1 MNLLAGTNSDVGWEL
16 PECLDATAPGPP
28 ISFRWWHIRL
38 CGRTNRCTIESRGIA
53 TATCGFTPRVGAL
66 LHSETTDSSRIGV
79 RRAEGLHM
87 RSKFKRILAVIGL
100 TGLLAA
106 PAGAAWAE
114 DPVTIPSGTNIVDNA
129 SVLGGRKAEVQ
140 EAITKLLEDHKYN
153 LYVVTV
159 DSFTNPTDPAA
170 WAQEVATNKG
180 MGRADAILAI
190 AEEGKFYFALNST
203 SSIKSKQSAISQNA
217 VTANLA
223 GGKKDYAQAAID
235 TAAAIGDAA
244 GGGSGNVPSENG
256 AGTAILVGTG
266 VLAAGGAGAY
276 LYLRNKRKKAG
287 QASSAS
293 YGPQGAELDPLAS
306 LSVEEL
312 RRKSGSLLIE
322 ADDAIKSSE
331 QELMFAQAQ
340 YGDSAVGNF
349 TKALEEAKGHMSESF
364 KLQQQLDDHIP
375 DTEEQQR
382 SWLGEIIRR
391 SEAALASLQEQKADF
406 DSLRELE
413 KNAPQALATVKAG
426 AREAD
431 AKIANAEQSLTTLR
445 SKYADSALVQVADN
459 ITQAKERLAFVQ
471 NATATAEQKLAEG
484 EASLAAVAVR
494 ASEESLHQTNVLLDA
509 ISKVSTSLDE
519 ARNGLEAAVVD
530 TSQDLAQAR
539 AMIQSGAHPEL
550 AGPVAGVESA
560 LGQVKAE
567 IQGGKIDPI
576 ATLQRVE
583 TAHQALDQALTGIR
597 DQQEQARRAQASLQQ
612 TIMSAQAQISATSDY
627 ITARRG
633 GVGTEART
641 RLAESQRNLDYAL
654 SISRNDPVTALTYA
668 QQAHALAAQAAHLAQ
683 ADVDNFGGYAN
694 QGYGG
699 GGMFGGGGGGGLGGA
714 ILGGILINSILNGG
728 SGGGWGGGHSDG
740 GGWGGDGGGGG
751 DFGGGDFGG
760 GDSGSF

>member
-1 MNLLAGTNSDVGWEL
+1 
-16 PECLDATAPGPP
+16 
-28 ISFRWWHIRL
+28 
-38 CGRTNRCTIESRGIA
+38 
-53 TATCGFTPRVGAL
+53 
-66 LHSETTDSSRIGV
+66 
-79 RRAEGLHM
+79 M

-100 TGLLAA
+100 TGLLAV

-114 DPVTIPSGTNIVDNA
+114 PPVTIPSGTNIVDNA
-129 SVLGGRKAEVQ
+129 NVLGSRKGEVQ
-140 EAITKLLEDHKYN
+140 NAIQTLLKDHKYN

-159 DSFTNPTDPAA
+159 NSFDNPSKPEDWGKA
-170 WAQEVATNKG
+170 VATQKS
-180 MGRADAILAI
+180 MGKADVLLAI
-190 AEEGKFYFALNST
+190 STAGQFYFATDT
-203 SSIKSKQSAISQNA
+203 SSAIRSKQSNISQNA

-244 GGGSGNVPSENG
+244 GGGSGNVPSG
-256 AGTAILVGTG
+256 AGAGVLVGTG
-266 VLAAGGAGAY
+266 VVVAGGAGAY
-276 LYLRNKRKKAG
+276 LYFRNKRKKAA

-306 LSVEEL
+306 LSVDEL
-312 RRKSGSLLIE
+312 RRKSGSLIIE

-331 QELMFAQAQ
+331 QELGFAQAQ
-340 YGDSAVGNF
+340 YGDAAVGNF
-349 TKALEEAKGHMSESF
+349 TKALAEAKAHMTESF

-382 SWLGEIIRR
+382 SWYGEIIRR

-413 KNAPQALATVKAG
+413 KNAPQALAAVSAG
-426 AREAD
+426 AQEAD
-431 AKIANAEQSLTTLR
+431 AKIASAEQSLTALR
-445 SKYADSALVQVADN
+445 AKYADSALVQVTDN

-471 NATATAEQKLAEG
+471 NATATAEEKLTAGEG
-484 EASLAAVAVR
+484 SLAAVAVR

-509 ISKVSTSLDE
+509 IAKVSASLDA
-519 ARNGLEAAVVD
+519 ARNGLEAAVVE
-530 TSQDLAQAR
+530 TSQDLAQAK
-539 AMIQSGAHPEL
+539 AMIQSGEHPEL
-550 AGPVAGVESA
+550 AGPVAGVEAA
-560 LGQVKAE
+560 LGQVKTE

-583 TAHQALDQALTGIR
+583 TAHQALDQSLTGIR
-597 DQQEQARRAQASLQQ
+597 NQQDQARRAQASLQQ

-668 QQAHALAAQAAHLAQ
+668 QQAHALAAQAAQLAQ

-694 QGYGG
+694 QGFG
-699 GGMFGGGGGGGLGGA
+699 GGMFGGRGGGGGGLGGLGGA

-728 SGGGWGGGHSDG
+728 GGGWGGGHSDG
-740 GGWGGDGGGGG
+740 GGWGDGGGFGGGDMGGWGGDSGGGG
-751 DFGGGDFGG
+751 DF
-760 GDSGSF
+760 

>member
-1 MNLLAGTNSDVGWEL
+1 
-16 PECLDATAPGPP
+16 
-28 ISFRWWHIRL
+28 
-38 CGRTNRCTIESRGIA
+38 
-53 TATCGFTPRVGAL
+53 
-66 LHSETTDSSRIGV
+66 
-79 RRAEGLHM
+79 M

-114 DPVTIPSGTNIVDNA
+114 DPVTIPSGTNIVDDAN
-129 SVLGGRKAEVQ
+129 VLGSRKGEVQ
-140 EAITKLLEDHKYN
+140 DAIQKLLKDDKYN

-159 DSFTNPTDPAA
+159 DSFTNPSDPSA
-170 WAQEVATNKG
+170 WAQAVATSKS
-180 MGRADAILAI
+180 MGRSDAILAI
-190 AEEGKFYFALNST
+190 AEEGKFSFILNSA
-203 SSIKSKQSAISQNA
+203 SPIKSKQSNISQNA

-244 GGGSGNVPSENG
+244 GGGSGNVPSGDG
-256 AGTAILVGTG
+256 AGAAVLVGTG
-266 VLAAGGAGAY
+266 VVAAGGAGAY
-276 LYLRNKRKKAG
+276 LYFRNRRKKAAG
-287 QASSAS
+287 QAGNTS
-293 YGPQGAELDPLAS
+293 YGPQGEQLDPLAS

-340 YGDSAVGNF
+340 YGDSAIGNF
-349 TKALEEAKGHMSESF
+349 TKALDEAKGHMTESF

-382 SWLGEIIRR
+382 TWLGEIIRR

-413 KNAPQALATVKAG
+413 KNAPRALAAVNAG

-431 AKIANAEQSLTTLR
+431 AKIASAEQSLTALR
-445 SKYADSALVQVADN
+445 AKYADSALAQVSDN
-459 ITQAKERLAFVQ
+459 ILQAKERLAFVQ
-471 NATATAEQKLAEG
+471 NASVTAEQKLGEG
-484 EASLAAVAVR
+484 EGSLAAVAVR
-494 ASEESLHQTNVLLDA
+494 AAEESLHQTNVLLDA
-509 ISKVSTSLDE
+509 IAKVSSNLDE

-530 TSQDLAQAR
+530 TSQDLAQAK
-539 AMIQSGAHPEL
+539 AMIQSGAHREL
-550 AGPVAGVESA
+550 AGPVAAVEAA
-560 LGQVKAE
+560 LAQVKTE

-583 TAHQALDQALTGIR
+583 TAHQSLDQALSGVR

-612 TIMSAQAQISATSDY
+612 TIMAAQAQISATSDY

-654 SISRNDPVTALTYA
+654 SIARTDPVTALTYA
-668 QQAHALAAQAAHLAQ
+668 QQAHALAAQAAQLAQ
-683 ADVDNFGGYAN
+683 ADVDHFDGYAN
-694 QGYGG
+694 QGYGR

-728 SGGGWGGGHSDG
+728 GGGGWGGGGWGGGNDG
-740 GGWGGDGGGGG
+740 GGDFGGG

>member
-1 MNLLAGTNSDVGWEL
+1 ML
-16 PECLDATAPGPP
+16 
-28 ISFRWWHIRL
+28 
-38 CGRTNRCTIESRGIA
+38 
-53 TATCGFTPRVGAL
+53 
-66 LHSETTDSSRIGV
+66 
-79 RRAEGLHM
+79 
-87 RSKFKRILAVIGL
+87 SKFKRTLAVIGL

-106 PAGAAWAE
+106 PAAAAWAE
-114 DPVTIPSGTNIVDNA
+114 PPVTIPSGTNVVDNA
-129 SVLGGRKAEVQ
+129 NVLGSRKGEVQ
-140 EAITKLLEDHKYN
+140 EAVQKLLKDHKYN

-159 DSFTNPTDPAA
+159 DSFTDPADPKE
-170 WAQEVATNKG
+170 WSQTVATTKG
-180 MGRADAILAI
+180 MGRADVILAMSDD
-190 AEEGKFYFALNST
+190 GKYYFSPNSASPI
-203 SSIKSKQSAISQNA
+203 SSKTAAISQNA
-217 VTANLA
+217 VVANLG
-223 GGKKDYAQAAID
+223 GGKRDFAQAAID
-235 TAAAIGDAA
+235 TALAVGDAA
-244 GGGSGNVPSENG
+244 SGGSGNVSSGDG
-256 AGTAILVGTG
+256 AGTAVLVGAG
-266 VLAAGGAGAY
+266 VVAAGGAGAY
-276 LYLRNKRKKAG
+276 LYFRNKRKKAG

-349 TKALEEAKGHMSESF
+349 TKALAEAKGHMSESF

-413 KNAPQALATVKAG
+413 KNAPQALAAVNGG

-431 AKIANAEQSLTTLR
+431 AKIASAEQSLTMLR
-445 SKYADSALVQVADN
+445 SKYADSALAQVSDN

-471 NATATAEQKLAEG
+471 NATAAAQEKLAEG

-509 ISKVSTSLDE
+509 IAKVSASLDE
-519 ARNGLEAAVVD
+519 ARSGLEAAVVE
-530 TSQDLAQAR
+530 TSQDLAQAK

-550 AGPVAGVESA
+550 AGPVARVETA
-560 LGQVKAE
+560 LSQVKAE
-567 IQGGKIDPI
+567 IQGGKIDPL
-576 ATLQRVE
+576 ATLDRVE

-597 DQQEQARRAQASLQQ
+597 DQQEQARRAQAALQQ
-612 TIMSAQAQISATSDY
+612 TIMAAQAQISATSDY

-668 QQAHALAAQAAHLAQ
+668 QQAHALAAQAAQLAQ

-728 SGGGWGGGHSDG
+728 GGGGWGGGHSDG
-740 GGWGGDGGGGG
+740 GGWGGDSGGGFGGG

>member
-1 MNLLAGTNSDVGWEL
+1 
-16 PECLDATAPGPP
+16 
-28 ISFRWWHIRL
+28 
-38 CGRTNRCTIESRGIA
+38 
-53 TATCGFTPRVGAL
+53 
-66 LHSETTDSSRIGV
+66 
-79 RRAEGLHM
+79 M

-100 TGLLAA
+100 TGLLAV
-106 PAGAAWAE
+106 PAAAAWAE

-129 SVLGGRKAEVQ
+129 NVLGGRKAEVQ
-140 EAITKLLEDHKYN
+140 EAISKLLKDHKYN

-159 DSFTNPTDPAA
+159 NSFENPAKPEDWGKA
-170 WAQEVATNKG
+170 VATKKS
-180 MGRADAILAI
+180 MGKADVLLAI
-190 AEEGKFYFALNST
+190 STAGQFYFAT
-203 SSIKSKQSAISQNA
+203 DASSAIRSKQSNISQNA

-244 GGGSGNVPSENG
+244 GGGSGSVPSDSG
-256 AGTAILVGTG
+256 AGTAVLVGTG
-266 VLAAGGAGAY
+266 VVAAGGAGAY
-276 LYLRNKRKKAG
+276 LYFRNRRKKAG

-306 LSVEEL
+306 LSVEDL

-349 TKALEEAKGHMSESF
+349 TKALQEAKGHMSESF

-391 SEAALASLQEQKADF
+391 SEAALGSLQEQKADF

-426 AREAD
+426 AQEAD
-431 AKIANAEQSLTTLR
+431 AKIASAEQSLTSLR
-445 SKYADSALVQVADN
+445 SKYADSALAQVSDN

-560 LGQVKAE
+560 LAQVKAE

-583 TAHQALDQALTGIR
+583 TAHQSLDQALTGIR

-654 SISRNDPVTALTYA
+654 SISRSDPVTALTYA
-668 QQAHALAAQAAHLAQ
+668 QQAHALAAQAAQLAQ
-683 ADVDNFGGYAN
+683 ADVDHFGGYAN

-714 ILGGILINSILNGG
+714 ILGGILINSILHGG

-740 GGWGGDGGGGG
+740 GGWGGDGGGFGGG

>member
-1 MNLLAGTNSDVGWEL
+1 
-16 PECLDATAPGPP
+16 
-28 ISFRWWHIRL
+28 
-38 CGRTNRCTIESRGIA
+38 
-53 TATCGFTPRVGAL
+53 
-66 LHSETTDSSRIGV
+66 
-79 RRAEGLHM
+79 M

-100 TGLLAA
+100 AGLLAV

-114 DPVTIPSGTNIVDNA
+114 DPVTIPTGTNIVDNA
-129 SVLGGRKAEVQ
+129 NVLGSRKGEVQ
-140 EAITKLLEDHKYN
+140 DAIQKLLKDHKYN

-159 DSFTNPTDPAA
+159 KSFENPSDPTA
-170 WAQEVATNKG
+170 WSQAVATSKG
-180 MGRADAILAI
+180 MGKADVILAI
-190 AEEGKFYFALNST
+190 ATDQGKYYFSPNSA
-203 SSIKSKQSAISQNA
+203 SAIYSKRSNITQNA
-217 VTANLA
+217 VVANLA

-235 TAAAIGDAA
+235 TAAAVGDAA
-244 GGGSGNVPSENG
+244 GGGSGSVSSG
-256 AGTAILVGTG
+256 
-266 VLAAGGAGAY
+266 GGAGAGILVGAGVVVAGGGAY
-276 LYLRNKRKKAG
+276 LFYRNRRKKAAG
-287 QASSAS
+287 QAASSGS

-331 QELMFAQAQ
+331 QELGFAQAQ

-349 TKALEEAKGHMSESF
+349 TKALDEAKAHMTESF

-382 SWLGEIIRR
+382 TWLGEIIRR
-391 SEAALASLQEQKADF
+391 SEAALESLQEQKADF

-413 KNAPQALATVKAG
+413 KNAPQALAAVNAG

-431 AKIANAEQSLTTLR
+431 GRISSAENSLQEMR
-445 SKYADSALVQVADN
+445 AKYADSALAQVSDN
-459 ITQAKERLAFVQ
+459 IVQAKERLAFVQ
-471 NATATAEQKLAEG
+471 NASETAQQKLSEG
-484 EASLAAVAVR
+484 EGSLAAVAVR
-494 ASEESLHQTNVLLDA
+494 AAEESLHQTNVLLEA
-509 ISKVSTSLDE
+509 IAKVAANLDK
-519 ARNGLEAAVVD
+519 ARNGIEAAVVD
-530 TSQDLAQAR
+530 TSQDLAQAK
-539 AMIQSGAHPEL
+539 AIIQSGAHPEL
-550 AGPVAGVESA
+550 AGPVAAVEAA
-560 LGQVKAE
+560 LAQVKSE
-567 IQGGKIDPI
+567 IQGGRIDPI

-583 TAHQALDQALTGIR
+583 TAHQSLDQALTGIR

-654 SISRNDPVTALTYA
+654 SISRTDPVTALTYA
-668 QQAHALAAQAAHLAQ
+668 QQAHALAAQAAQLAQ
-683 ADVDNFGGYAN
+683 ADVDHFDGYAN
-694 QGYGG
+694 QGFGR

-728 SGGGWGGGHSDG
+728 HGGWGGGGGWGDGGGG
-740 GGWGGDGGGGG
+740 GGWGGDSGG
-751 DFGGGDFGG
+751 FGGGDFGG

>member
-1 MNLLAGTNSDVGWEL
+1 
-16 PECLDATAPGPP
+16 
-28 ISFRWWHIRL
+28 
-38 CGRTNRCTIESRGIA
+38 
-53 TATCGFTPRVGAL
+53 
-66 LHSETTDSSRIGV
+66 
-79 RRAEGLHM
+79 M

-100 TGLLAA
+100 AGLLAV

-114 DPVTIPSGTNIVDNA
+114 DPVAIPSGTNIVDDAN
-129 SVLGGRKAEVQ
+129 VLGSRKGEVQ
-140 EAITKLLEDHKYN
+140 DAIQKLLKDHKYN

-159 DSFTNPTDPAA
+159 KNFENPADPAA
-170 WAQEVATNKG
+170 WSNAVAQAKG
-180 MGRADAILAI
+180 MGKADVILAV
-190 AEEGKFYFALNST
+190 ATDQGKYYFSPNSA
-203 SSIKSKQSAISQNA
+203 SSIYSKRTNITQNA
-217 VTANLA
+217 VAANLGA
-223 GGKKDYAQAAID
+223 GKRDFAQAAID
-235 TAAAIGDAA
+235 TASAVGDAA
-244 GGGSGNVPSENG
+244 GGGSGNVSSGDG
-256 AGTAILVGTG
+256 AGAGVLVGAG
-266 VLAAGGAGAY
+266 VVVAGGGAY
-276 LYLRNKRKKAG
+276 LYYRNRRKKAAG
-287 QASSAS
+287 QAASSGS

-331 QELMFAQAQ
+331 QELGFAQAQ

-349 TKALEEAKGHMSESF
+349 TKALAEAKGHMTESF

-382 SWLGEIIRR
+382 TWLGEIIRR

-413 KNAPQALATVKAG
+413 KNAPQALAAVNAG

-431 AKIANAEQSLTTLR
+431 AKIASAEQSLATMR
-445 SKYADSALVQVADN
+445 SKYADSALAQVSDN
-459 ITQAKERLAFVQ
+459 IVQAKERLAFVQ
-471 NATATAEQKLAEG
+471 NASGTAQQKLGEG
-484 EASLAAVAVR
+484 ESSLAAVAVR
-494 ASEESLHQTNVLLDA
+494 AAEESLHQTNVLLDA
-509 ISKVSTSLDE
+509 IAKVATNLDE

-530 TSQDLAQAR
+530 TSQDLAQAK
-539 AMIQSGAHPEL
+539 AMIQSGAHAEL
-550 AGPVAGVESA
+550 AGPVAAVEAA
-560 LGQVKAE
+560 LAQVKSE

-583 TAHQALDQALTGIR
+583 TAHQSLDQALTGIR
-597 DQQEQARRAQASLQQ
+597 DQQDQARRAQASLQQ

-654 SISRNDPVTALTYA
+654 SIARTDPVTALTYA
-668 QQAHALAAQAAHLAQ
+668 QQAHALAAQAAQLAQ
-683 ADVDNFGGYAN
+683 ADVEHFDGYAN
-694 QGYGG
+694 QGFGR
-699 GGMFGGGGGGGLGGA
+699 GGMFGGGGGGGGGLGGA

-728 SGGGWGGGHSDG
+728 HGGWGGG
-740 GGWGGDGGGGG
+740 GGWGDGGGGG
-751 DFGGGDFGG
+751 GFGGDGGGFGGGDFGG

>member
-1 MNLLAGTNSDVGWEL
+1 
-16 PECLDATAPGPP
+16 
-28 ISFRWWHIRL
+28 
-38 CGRTNRCTIESRGIA
+38 
-53 TATCGFTPRVGAL
+53 
-66 LHSETTDSSRIGV
+66 
-79 RRAEGLHM
+79 M

-100 TGLLAA
+100 TGLLAV

-114 DPVTIPSGTNIVDNA
+114 PPVTIPSGTNIVDNA
-129 SVLGGRKAEVQ
+129 KVLGGRSGEVQ
-140 EAITKLLEDHKYN
+140 EAIQKLLKDHKYN

-159 DSFTNPTDPAA
+159 DSFENPTKPEDWGKA
-170 WAQEVATNKG
+170 VATQKS
-180 MGRADAILAI
+180 MGKADVLLAI
-190 AEEGKFYFALNST
+190 STAGQFYFATDAAST
-203 SSIKSKQSAISQNA
+203 IRSKQSTISQNA

-244 GGGSGNVPSENG
+244 GGGSGNVPSGDG
-256 AGTAILVGTG
+256 AGAAVLVGTG
-266 VLAAGGAGAY
+266 VAVAGGAGAY
-276 LYLRNKRKKAG
+276 LYFRNKRKKAAL
-287 QASSAS
+287 ASSAS

-306 LSVEEL
+306 LSIDEL
-312 RRKSGSLLIE
+312 RRKSGSLIIE

-331 QELMFAQAQ
+331 QELGFAEAQ
-340 YGDSAVGNF
+340 YGDAAVGNF
-349 TKALEEAKGHMSESF
+349 TKALAEAKAHMSESF

-391 SEAALASLQEQKADF
+391 SEAALGSLQEQKADF

-413 KNAPQALATVKAG
+413 KNAPQALAAISAG
-426 AREAD
+426 AHEAD
-431 AKIANAEQSLTTLR
+431 AKIASAEQSLTALR
-445 SKYADSALVQVADN
+445 AKYADSALVQVADN
-459 ITQAKERLAFVQ
+459 ITQAKERLDFVQ
-471 NATATAEQKLAEG
+471 NATATAQEKLTAGEG
-484 EASLAAVAVR
+484 SLAAVAVR

-509 ISKVSTSLDE
+509 IAKVSASLDE
-519 ARNGLEAAVVD
+519 ARNGLEAAVVE
-530 TSQDLAQAR
+530 TSQDLAQAK
-539 AMIQSGAHPEL
+539 AMIQSGEHPEL
-550 AGPVAGVESA
+550 AGPVAGVEAA

-583 TAHQALDQALTGIR
+583 TAHQALDQSLTGIR
-597 DQQEQARRAQASLQQ
+597 NQQDQARRAQASLQQ

-668 QQAHALAAQAAHLAQ
+668 QQAHALAAQAAQLAQ

-694 QGYGG
+694 QGFGG
-699 GGMFGGGGGGGLGGA
+699 GGMFGGRGGGGGGLGGA

-740 GGWGGDGGGGG
+740 GGWGGDS
-751 DFGGGDFGG
+751 GGGDFGG

>member
-1 MNLLAGTNSDVGWEL
+1 
-16 PECLDATAPGPP
+16 
-28 ISFRWWHIRL
+28 
-38 CGRTNRCTIESRGIA
+38 
-53 TATCGFTPRVGAL
+53 
-66 LHSETTDSSRIGV
+66 
-79 RRAEGLHM
+79 M

-100 TGLLAA
+100 AGMLAV
-106 PAGAAWAE
+106 PAAAAWAE

-129 SVLGGRKAEVQ
+129 NVLGSRKGEVQ
-140 EAITKLLEDHKYN
+140 DAIQTLLKDHKYN

-159 DSFTNPTDPAA
+159 NSFTSPTVPAD
-170 WAQEVATNKG
+170 WAAAVATNKG
-180 MGRADAILAI
+180 MGRSDAILAI
-190 AEEGKFYFALNST
+190 AKDDGKFSFVLNSA
-203 SSIKSKQSAISQNA
+203 SPIKSKQGAISQNA

-223 GGKKDYAQAAID
+223 GGKRDFAQAAID

-244 GGGSGNVPSENG
+244 GGGSGNVPSGDG
-256 AGTAILVGTG
+256 AGASVLVGTG
-266 VLAAGGAGAY
+266 VVAAGGAGAY
-276 LYLRNKRKKAG
+276 LYFRNKRRKAA

-306 LSVEEL
+306 LTVEEL
-312 RRKSGSLLIE
+312 RRKSGSLIIE

-331 QELMFAQAQ
+331 QELGFAQAQ
-340 YGDSAVGNF
+340 YGDAAVGNF
-349 TKALEEAKGHMSESF
+349 TKALAEAKAHMSESF

-413 KNAPQALATVKAG
+413 KNAPQALAAVSTG
-426 AREAD
+426 AHDAD
-431 AKIANAEQSLTTLR
+431 AKIASAEKSLMALR
-445 SKYADSALVQVADN
+445 AKYADSALGQVADN

-471 NATATAEQKLAEG
+471 NATATAQAKLTAGEG
-484 EASLAAVAVR
+484 SLAAVAVR

-509 ISKVSTSLDE
+509 IAKVSASLDE
-519 ARNGLEAAVVD
+519 ARNSLEAAVVE
-530 TSQDLAQAR
+530 TSQDLAQAK
-539 AMIQSGAHPEL
+539 AMIQSGEHPEL
-550 AGPVAGVESA
+550 AGPVAGVEAA

-583 TAHQALDQALTGIR
+583 TAHQALDQSLTGIR
-597 DQQEQARRAQASLQQ
+597 NQQDQARRAQASLQQ

-668 QQAHALAAQAAHLAQ
+668 QQAHALAAQAAQLAQ

-694 QGYGG
+694 QGFGG
-699 GGMFGGGGGGGLGGA
+699 GGMFGGRGGGGGLGGA

-740 GGWGGDGGGGG
+740 GGGWGGDSGGG
-751 DFGGGDFGG
+751 FGGGDFGG

>member
-1 MNLLAGTNSDVGWEL
+1 
-16 PECLDATAPGPP
+16 
-28 ISFRWWHIRL
+28 
-38 CGRTNRCTIESRGIA
+38 
-53 TATCGFTPRVGAL
+53 
-66 LHSETTDSSRIGV
+66 
-79 RRAEGLHM
+79 M

-100 TGLLAA
+100 TGLLAV

-114 DPVTIPSGTNIVDNA
+114 DPVTLDPATKIVDSA
-129 SVLGGRKAEVQ
+129 GVLGGDKSEV
-140 EAITKLLEDHKYN
+140 EAAIKKLGTDHATV
-153 LYVVTV
+153 LHVVTV
-159 DSFTNPTDPAA
+159 KKFENPTDREA
-170 WAQEVATNKG
+170 WTDEVAKKVGLGPNALILAVATDTRQYILNKG
-180 MGRADAILAI
+180 GSKITAAQV
-190 AEEGKFYFALNST
+190 EN
-203 SSIKSKQSAISQNA
+203 IKSSAIGPQL
-217 VTANLA
+217 AN
-223 GGKKDYAQAAID
+223 GDYAQAAVN
-235 TAAAIGDAA
+235 AAEAIGDAA
-244 GGGSGNVPSENG
+244 GGGSGNLPSGNG
-256 AGTAILVGTG
+256 AGTAVLVGTG
-266 VLAAGGAGAY
+266 VVAAGGAGAY
-276 LYLRNKRKKAG
+276 LYFRNKRKKAAG
-287 QASSAS
+287 QAATGS

-349 TKALEEAKGHMSESF
+349 TKALDEAKGHMTESF

-382 SWLGEIIRR
+382 TWLGEIIRR

-413 KNAPQALATVKAG
+413 KNAPQALAAVNAG

-431 AKIANAEQSLTTLR
+431 AKIASAEQSLGTLR
-445 SKYADSALVQVADN
+445 AKYAESALTQVSDN
-459 ITQAKERLAFVQ
+459 ILQAKERLAFVQ
-471 NATATAEQKLAEG
+471 NATATAQQKLGEG
-484 EASLAAVAVR
+484 EGSLAAVAVR
-494 ASEESLHQTNVLLDA
+494 AAEESLHQTNVLLDA
-509 ISKVSTSLDE
+509 ISKVSSNLDE
-519 ARNGLEAAVVD
+519 ARNSLEAAVAD

-539 AMIQSGAHPEL
+539 AIIQSGAHSEL
-550 AGPVAGVESA
+550 AGPVAGVEAA

-567 IQGGKIDPI
+567 MQGGKIDPI

-583 TAHQALDQALTGIR
+583 TAHQSLDQALTGIR

-654 SISRNDPVTALTYA
+654 SIARTDPVTALTYA
-668 QQAHALAAQAAHLAQ
+668 QQAHALAAQAAQLAQ
-683 ADVDNFGGYAN
+683 ADVDHFDGYAN
-694 QGYGG
+694 QGYGR

-714 ILGGILINSILNGG
+714 ILGGILINSILTGG
-728 SGGGWGGGHSDG
+728 GGGGWGGGHSDG
-740 GGWGGDGGGGG
+740 GGWGGDSGGFGGDMGGWGGDSGGGG
-751 DFGGGDFGG
+751 DF
-760 GDSGSF
+760 

>member
-1 MNLLAGTNSDVGWEL
+1 
-16 PECLDATAPGPP
+16 
-28 ISFRWWHIRL
+28 
-38 CGRTNRCTIESRGIA
+38 
-53 TATCGFTPRVGAL
+53 
-66 LHSETTDSSRIGV
+66 
-79 RRAEGLHM
+79 M
-87 RSKFKRILAVIGL
+87 RSKFKRLFAVIGL
-100 TGLLAA
+100 TAFLAL

-114 DPVTIPSGTNIVDNA
+114 DPVTIPSGQNIVDDA
-129 SVLGGRKAEVQ
+129 DVLGSREGEVQ
-140 EAITKLLEDHKYN
+140 EAIQKLLKDHKYN

-159 DSFTNPTDPAA
+159 DRFTNPSVPAD
-170 WAQEVATNKG
+170 WAAAVATQKG
-180 MGRADAILAI
+180 MGRSDAILAI
-190 AEEGKFYFALNST
+190 AKDDGKFSFALNSA
-203 SSIKSKQSAISQNA
+203 SPIKSKQGAISQNA

-223 GGKKDYAQAAID
+223 GGNPDFAQAAID

-244 GGGSGNVPSENG
+244 SGGSGNVPSGEG
-256 AGTAILVGTG
+256 AGAAVLVGTG
-266 VLAAGGAGAY
+266 VVAVGGAGAY
-276 LYLRNKRKKAG
+276 LYFRNKRKKSAG
-287 QASSAS
+287 QAANAS

-306 LSVEEL
+306 LSLEEL
-312 RRKSGSLLIE
+312 RRKGGSLLIE

-349 TKALEEAKGHMSESF
+349 TKALHEAKAHLSESF

-382 SWLGEIIRR
+382 TWLGEIIRR

-413 KNAPQALATVKAG
+413 KNAPQALAAVNAG

-431 AKIANAEQSLTTLR
+431 SKISSAEESLTSLR
-445 SKYADSALVQVADN
+445 AKYAESALTQVSDN
-459 ITQAKERLAFVQ
+459 ILQAKERLAFVQ
-471 NATATAEQKLAEG
+471 NATATAQQKLAEG
-484 EASLAAVAVR
+484 EGSLAAVAVR
-494 ASEESLHQTNVLLDA
+494 AAEESLHQTNVLLDA
-509 ISKVSTSLDE
+509 IAKVSSNLDE
-519 ARNGLEAAVVD
+519 ARSSLENAVVD

-550 AGPVAGVESA
+550 AGPVAGVENA
-560 LGQVKAE
+560 LAQVKAE

-583 TAHQALDQALTGIR
+583 TAHQSLDQALSGIR

-654 SISRNDPVTALTYA
+654 SIARTDPVTALTYA
-668 QQAHALAAQAAHLAQ
+668 QQAHALAAQAAQLAQ
-683 ADVDNFGGYAN
+683 ADVDHFGGYAN
-694 QGYGG
+694 QGYGR

-728 SGGGWGGGHSDG
+728 GGAGWGGGHSDG
-740 GGWGGDGGGGG
+740 GGWGGG

>member
-1 MNLLAGTNSDVGWEL
+1 
-16 PECLDATAPGPP
+16 
-28 ISFRWWHIRL
+28 
-38 CGRTNRCTIESRGIA
+38 
-53 TATCGFTPRVGAL
+53 
-66 LHSETTDSSRIGV
+66 
-79 RRAEGLHM
+79 M

-106 PAGAAWAE
+106 PAAAAWAE
-114 DPVTIPSGTNIVDNA
+114 PPVTIPSGTNIVDNA
-129 SVLGGRKAEVQ
+129 NVLGSRKGEVQ
-140 EAITKLLEDHKYN
+140 EAIQTLLKDHKYN

-159 DSFTNPTDPAA
+159 NSFENPAKPEDWGKA
-170 WAQEVATNKG
+170 VATQKS
-180 MGRADAILAI
+180 MGKADVLLAI
-190 AEEGKFYFALNST
+190 STAGQFYFATDST
-203 SSIKSKQSAISQNA
+203 SAIRSKQSNISQNA

-223 GGKKDYAQAAID
+223 GGQKDYAQAAID

-244 GGGSGNVPSENG
+244 GGGSGNVPSGDG
-256 AGTAILVGTG
+256 AGAAVLVGTG
-266 VLAAGGAGAY
+266 VVAAGGAGAY
-276 LYLRNKRKKAG
+276 LYFRNKRKKAAL
-287 QASSAS
+287 ASSAS

-306 LSVEEL
+306 LSIEEL
-312 RRKSGSLLIE
+312 RRKSGSLIIE

-331 QELMFAQAQ
+331 QELGFAEAQ
-340 YGDSAVGNF
+340 YGDAAVGNF
-349 TKALEEAKGHMSESF
+349 TKALAEAKAHMSESF

-391 SEAALASLQEQKADF
+391 SEAALGSLQEQKADF

-413 KNAPQALATVKAG
+413 KNAPQALAAVTAG
-426 AREAD
+426 AQEAD
-431 AKIANAEQSLTTLR
+431 AKIASAEQSLTSLR
-445 SKYADSALVQVADN
+445 AKYADSALVQVADN

-471 NATATAEQKLAEG
+471 NATAAAQEKLSAGEG
-484 EASLAAVAVR
+484 SLAAVAVR

-509 ISKVSTSLDE
+509 IAKVSTSLDE
-519 ARNGLEAAVVD
+519 ARGGLEAAVVD
-530 TSQDLAQAR
+530 TSQDLAQAK
-539 AMIQSGAHPEL
+539 AMIQSGEHPEL
-550 AGPVAGVESA
+550 AGPVAGVEQA
-560 LGQVKAE
+560 LAQVKAE

-583 TAHQALDQALTGIR
+583 TAHQALDQSLTGIR
-597 DQQEQARRAQASLQQ
+597 DKQEQARRAQASLQQ

-668 QQAHALAAQAAHLAQ
+668 QQAHALAAQAAQLAQ

-694 QGYGG
+694 QGFGG
-699 GGMFGGGGGGGLGGA
+699 GGMFGGRGGGGGGLGGA

-728 SGGGWGGGHSDG
+728 GGAGWGGGHSDG
-740 GGWGGDGGGGG
+740 GGWGGGDGGG
-751 DFGGGDFGG
+751 FGGGDFGG

>member
-1 MNLLAGTNSDVGWEL
+1 
-16 PECLDATAPGPP
+16 
-28 ISFRWWHIRL
+28 
-38 CGRTNRCTIESRGIA
+38 
-53 TATCGFTPRVGAL
+53 
-66 LHSETTDSSRIGV
+66 
-79 RRAEGLHM
+79 M

-100 TGLLAA
+100 TGLLAV

-114 DPVTIPSGTNIVDNA
+114 PPVTIPSGTNIVDNA
-129 SVLGGRKAEVQ
+129 KVLGGREGEVK
-140 EAITKLLEDHKYN
+140 EAVQKLLKDHKYN

-159 DSFTNPTDPAA
+159 GSFENPSAPAEWGEA
-170 WAQEVATNKG
+170 VAKQKS
-180 MGRADAILAI
+180 MGKADVLLAI
-190 AEEGKFYFALNST
+190 STAGQFYFATNSA
-203 SSIKSKQSAISQNA
+203 SDIRSKQSNISQNA

-244 GGGSGNVPSENG
+244 GGGSGNVPSANG
-256 AGTAILVGTG
+256 AGTAVLVGTG
-266 VLAAGGAGAY
+266 VVAAGGVGAY
-276 LYLRNKRKKAG
+276 LYFRNRRKKAAL
-287 QASSAS
+287 ASSAS

-312 RRKSGSLLIE
+312 RRKSGSLIIE

-331 QELMFAQAQ
+331 QELGFAQAQ
-340 YGDSAVGNF
+340 YGDSAIGNF
-349 TKALEEAKGHMSESF
+349 TKALAESKAHMSESF

-413 KNAPQALATVKAG
+413 KKAPQALAAVS
-426 AREAD
+426 ARAQEAD
-431 AKIANAEQSLTTLR
+431 AKIASAEQSLTALR
-445 SKYADSALVQVADN
+445 AKYADSALVQVSDN

-471 NATATAEQKLAEG
+471 NAKATAQEKLSAG
-484 EASLAAVAVR
+484 ESSLAAVAVR

-509 ISKVSTSLDE
+509 IAKVSSNLDE
-519 ARNGLEAAVVD
+519 ARNGLEAAVVE
-530 TSQDLAQAR
+530 TSQDLAQAK

-550 AGPVAGVESA
+550 AGPVAGVEAA
-560 LGQVKAE
+560 LAQVKAE

-576 ATLQRVE
+576 ATLDRVE
-583 TAHQALDQALTGIR
+583 TAHQALDRALTGIR

-612 TIMSAQAQISATSDY
+612 TIMAAQAQISATSDY

-668 QQAHALAAQAAHLAQ
+668 QQAHALAAQAAQLAQ

-728 SGGGWGGGHSDG
+728 GGGWGGGHSDG
-740 GGWGGDGGGGG
+740 GGWGGGDSGGG

>member
-1 MNLLAGTNSDVGWEL
+1 
-16 PECLDATAPGPP
+16 
-28 ISFRWWHIRL
+28 
-38 CGRTNRCTIESRGIA
+38 
-53 TATCGFTPRVGAL
+53 
-66 LHSETTDSSRIGV
+66 
-79 RRAEGLHM
+79 M

-100 TGLLAA
+100 AGLLAV

-114 DPVTIPSGTNIVDNA
+114 DPVTIPSGTNIVDDA
-129 SVLGGRKAEVQ
+129 GVLGSRKGEVQ
-140 EAITKLLEDHKYN
+140 DAIQKLLKDHKYN

-159 DSFTNPTDPAA
+159 KSFENPSDPAQWGQA
-170 WAQEVATNKG
+170 VAKAKG
-180 MGRADAILAI
+180 MGNADVILAI
-190 AEEGKFYFALNST
+190 ATDQGKYYFSPSSA
-203 SSIKSKQSAISQNA
+203 SSIYSKRTNITQNA
-217 VTANLA
+217 IAANLGA
-223 GGKKDYAQAAID
+223 GKRDFAQAAID
-235 TAAAIGDAA
+235 TASAVGDAA
-244 GGGSGNVPSENG
+244 GGGSGTVSSGDG
-256 AGTAILVGTG
+256 AGAAVLVGAG
-266 VLAAGGAGAY
+266 VVVAGGGAY
-276 LYLRNKRKKAG
+276 LYYRNRRKKAAAG
-287 QASSAS
+287 QASSGS

-331 QELMFAQAQ
+331 QELGFAQAQ
-340 YGDSAVGNF
+340 YGDSSVGNF
-349 TKALEEAKGHMSESF
+349 TKALEDAKAHMSESF

-382 SWLGEIIRR
+382 TWLGEIIRR

-413 KNAPQALATVKAG
+413 KNAPQALAAVNAG
-426 AREAD
+426 AQQAD
-431 AKIANAEQSLTTLR
+431 GKIASAEQSLAAMR
-445 SKYADSALVQVADN
+445 SKYADSALAQVADN
-459 ITQAKERLAFVQ
+459 IVQAKERLAFVQ
-471 NATATAEQKLAEG
+471 NASATAQQKLGEG
-484 EASLAAVAVR
+484 EGSMAAVAVR
-494 ASEESLHQTNVLLDA
+494 AAEESLHQTNVLLDA
-509 ISKVSTSLDE
+509 ISKVAGNLDE
-519 ARNGLEAAVVD
+519 ARNSLEGAVVD
-530 TSQDLAQAR
+530 TSQDLAQAK

-550 AGPVAGVESA
+550 AGPVAAVEAA
-560 LGQVKAE
+560 LGQVKTE

-583 TAHQALDQALTGIR
+583 GAHQTLDQALTGIR

-654 SISRNDPVTALTYA
+654 SIARTDPVTALTYA
-668 QQAHALAAQAAHLAQ
+668 QQAHALAAQAAQLAQ
-683 ADVDNFGGYAN
+683 ADVEHFDGYAN
-694 QGYGG
+694 QGYGR

-728 SGGGWGGGHSDG
+728 HGGWGGGGGWGDGGGG

-751 DFGGGDFGG
+751 FGGGDFGG

>member
-1 MNLLAGTNSDVGWEL
+1 
-16 PECLDATAPGPP
+16 
-28 ISFRWWHIRL
+28 
-38 CGRTNRCTIESRGIA
+38 
-53 TATCGFTPRVGAL
+53 
-66 LHSETTDSSRIGV
+66 
-79 RRAEGLHM
+79 M

-100 TGLLAA
+100 AGMLAV
-106 PAGAAWAE
+106 PAAVAWAE

-129 SVLGGRKAEVQ
+129 NVLGSRKGEVQ
-140 EAITKLLEDHKYN
+140 DAIQTLLKDHKYN

-159 DSFTNPTDPAA
+159 NSFTSPTVPAD
-170 WAQEVATNKG
+170 WAAAVATNKG
-180 MGRADAILAI
+180 MGRSDAILAI
-190 AEEGKFYFALNST
+190 AKDDGKFSFVLNSA
-203 SSIKSKQSAISQNA
+203 SPIKSKQGAISQNA

-223 GGKKDYAQAAID
+223 GGKRDFAQAAID

-244 GGGSGNVPSENG
+244 GGGSGNVPSGDG
-256 AGTAILVGTG
+256 AGASVLVGTG
-266 VLAAGGAGAY
+266 VVAAGGAGAY
-276 LYLRNKRKKAG
+276 LYFRNKRRKAA

-312 RRKSGSLLIE
+312 RRKSGSLIIE

-331 QELMFAQAQ
+331 QELGFAQAQ
-340 YGDSAVGNF
+340 YGDAAVGNF
-349 TKALEEAKGHMSESF
+349 TKALAEAKAHMTESF

-413 KNAPQALATVKAG
+413 KNAPQALAAVSTG
-426 AREAD
+426 AHEAD
-431 AKIANAEQSLTTLR
+431 AKIASAEQSLMALR
-445 SKYADSALVQVADN
+445 AKYADSALGQVADN

-471 NATATAEQKLAEG
+471 NATATAQAKLTAGEG
-484 EASLAAVAVR
+484 SLAAVAVR

-509 ISKVSTSLDE
+509 IAKVSASLDE
-519 ARNGLEAAVVD
+519 ARNGLEAAVVE
-530 TSQDLAQAR
+530 TSQDLAQAK
-539 AMIQSGAHPEL
+539 AMIQSGEHPEL
-550 AGPVAGVESA
+550 AGPVAGVEAA

-583 TAHQALDQALTGIR
+583 TAHQALDQSLTGIR
-597 DQQEQARRAQASLQQ
+597 NQQDQARRAQASLQQ

-668 QQAHALAAQAAHLAQ
+668 QQAHALAAQAAQLAQ
-683 ADVDNFGGYAN
+683 ADVDSFGGYAN
-694 QGYGG
+694 QGFGG
-699 GGMFGGGGGGGLGGA
+699 GGMFGGRGGGGGLGGA

-740 GGWGGDGGGGG
+740 GGGWGGDSGGG
-751 DFGGGDFGG
+751 FGGGDFGG

>member
-1 MNLLAGTNSDVGWEL
+1 
-16 PECLDATAPGPP
+16 
-28 ISFRWWHIRL
+28 
-38 CGRTNRCTIESRGIA
+38 
-53 TATCGFTPRVGAL
+53 
-66 LHSETTDSSRIGV
+66 
-79 RRAEGLHM
+79 M

-100 TGLLAA
+100 AGMLAV
-106 PAGAAWAE
+106 PAAAAWAE

-129 SVLGGRKAEVQ
+129 NVLGSRKGEVQ
-140 EAITKLLEDHKYN
+140 DAIQTLLKDHKYN

-159 DSFTNPTDPAA
+159 NSFTSPTVPAD
-170 WAQEVATNKG
+170 WAAAVATNKG
-180 MGRADAILAI
+180 MGRSDAILAI
-190 AEEGKFYFALNST
+190 AKDDGKFSFVLNSA
-203 SSIKSKQSAISQNA
+203 SPIKSKQGAISQNA

-223 GGKKDYAQAAID
+223 GGKRDFAQAAID

-244 GGGSGNVPSENG
+244 GGGSGNVPSGDG
-256 AGTAILVGTG
+256 AGASLLVGTG
-266 VLAAGGAGAY
+266 VVAAGGAGAY
-276 LYLRNKRKKAG
+276 LYFRNKRRKAA

-293 YGPQGAELDPLAS
+293 YGPQGTELDPLAS

-312 RRKSGSLLIE
+312 RRKSGSLIIE

-331 QELMFAQAQ
+331 QELGFAQAQ
-340 YGDSAVGNF
+340 YGDAAVGNF
-349 TKALEEAKGHMSESF
+349 TKALAEAKAHMTESF

-413 KNAPQALATVKAG
+413 KNAPQALAAVSTG
-426 AREAD
+426 AHEAD
-431 AKIANAEQSLTTLR
+431 AKIASAEQSLMALR
-445 SKYADSALVQVADN
+445 AKYADSALGQVADN

-471 NATATAEQKLAEG
+471 NATATAQAKLTAGEG
-484 EASLAAVAVR
+484 SLAAVAVR

-509 ISKVSTSLDE
+509 IAKVSASLDE
-519 ARNGLEAAVVD
+519 ARNGLEAAVVE
-530 TSQDLAQAR
+530 TSQDLAQAK
-539 AMIQSGAHPEL
+539 AMIQSGEHPEL
-550 AGPVAGVESA
+550 AGPVAGVEAA

-567 IQGGKIDPI
+567 IQGGKIDPL

-583 TAHQALDQALTGIR
+583 TAHQALDQSLTGIR
-597 DQQEQARRAQASLQQ
+597 NQQDQSRRAQASLQQ

-668 QQAHALAAQAAHLAQ
+668 QQAHALAAQAAQLAQ
-683 ADVDNFGGYAN
+683 ADVDSFGGYAN
-694 QGYGG
+694 QGFGG
-699 GGMFGGGGGGGLGGA
+699 GGMFGGRGGGGGLGGA

-740 GGWGGDGGGGG
+740 GGGWGGDSGGG
-751 DFGGGDFGG
+751 FGGGDFGG

>member
-1 MNLLAGTNSDVGWEL
+1 
-16 PECLDATAPGPP
+16 
-28 ISFRWWHIRL
+28 
-38 CGRTNRCTIESRGIA
+38 
-53 TATCGFTPRVGAL
+53 
-66 LHSETTDSSRIGV
+66 
-79 RRAEGLHM
+79 M
-87 RSKFKRILAVIGL
+87 RSNFKRLLAVIGL
-100 TGLLAA
+100 AGLLAV
-106 PAGAAWAE
+106 PATSAWAN

-129 SVLGGRKAEVQ
+129 NVLGGRKAEVQ
-140 EAITKLLEDHKYN
+140 EAIQKLLKDHKYN

-159 DSFTNPTDPAA
+159 DSFTNPADPAA
-170 WAQEVATNKG
+170 WAQEVATKKS
-180 MGRADAILAI
+180 MGRADAVLAI
-190 AEEGKFYFALNST
+190 ATEGKFSFTLNSA
-203 SSIKSKQSAISQNA
+203 SPIKSKQSNISQNA

-235 TAAAIGDAA
+235 TAGAIGDAA
-244 GGGSGNVPSENG
+244 GGGSGNVPSGDG
-256 AGTAILVGTG
+256 AGASVLVGTG
-266 VLAAGGAGAY
+266 VVVAGGAGAY
-276 LYLRNKRKKAG
+276 LYFRNKRKKAA

-306 LSVEEL
+306 LSIEEL
-312 RRKSGSLLIE
+312 RRKSGSLIIE

-331 QELMFAQAQ
+331 QELGFAQAQ
-340 YGDSAVGNF
+340 YGDAAVGNF
-349 TKALEEAKGHMSESF
+349 TKALAEAKAHMTESF

-382 SWLGEIIRR
+382 SWYGEIIRR
-391 SEAALASLQEQKADF
+391 SEAALGSLQEQKADF

-413 KNAPQALATVKAG
+413 KNAPQALAAVTTG
-426 AREAD
+426 AHDAD
-431 AKIANAEQSLTTLR
+431 AKIATAEQSLTALR
-445 SKYADSALVQVADN
+445 AKYADSALVQVADN

-471 NATATAEQKLAEG
+471 NATATAQEKLAAGEG
-484 EASLAAVAVR
+484 SLAAVAVR
-494 ASEESLHQTNVLLDA
+494 AAEESLHQTNVLLDA
-509 ISKVSTSLDE
+509 IAKVSASLDE
-519 ARNGLEAAVVD
+519 ARNGLEAAVVE
-530 TSQDLAQAR
+530 TSQDLAQAK
-539 AMIQSGAHPEL
+539 AMIQSGEHPEL
-550 AGPVAGVESA
+550 AGPVAGVEAA
-560 LGQVKAE
+560 LAQVKAE

-583 TAHQALDQALTGIR
+583 TAHQALDQSLTGIR
-597 DQQEQARRAQASLQQ
+597 NQQDQARRAQASLQQ

-668 QQAHALAAQAAHLAQ
+668 QQAHALAAQAAQLAQ

-694 QGYGG
+694 QGFGG
-699 GGMFGGGGGGGLGGA
+699 GGMFGGRGGGGGGLGGA

-728 SGGGWGGGHSDG
+728 GGGGWGGGHSDG
-740 GGWGGDGGGGG
+740 GGWGDGGGFGGGG

>member
-1 MNLLAGTNSDVGWEL
+1 
-16 PECLDATAPGPP
+16 
-28 ISFRWWHIRL
+28 
-38 CGRTNRCTIESRGIA
+38 
-53 TATCGFTPRVGAL
+53 
-66 LHSETTDSSRIGV
+66 
-79 RRAEGLHM
+79 M
-87 RSKFKRILAVIGL
+87 RSKFKHILAVIGL
-100 TGLLAA
+100 TGLLAV

-114 DPVTIPSGTNIVDNA
+114 DPVTIPSGKNIVDNA
-129 SVLGGRKAEVQ
+129 KVLSSREGEVQ
-140 EAITKLLEDHKYN
+140 KAIQDLLKDHKYN

-159 DSFTNPTDPAA
+159 DKFESPTDPAQ
-170 WAQEVATNKG
+170 WTQKVAELKG
-180 MGRADAILAI
+180 MGRADAVLAI
-190 AEEGKFYFALNST
+190 AVDDGKFNFVTNS
-203 SSIKSKQSAISQNA
+203 SSPIRSKQSNISQNA

-235 TAAAIGDAA
+235 TASAIGNAA
-244 GGGSGNVPSENG
+244 EGGNGDVSSGNG
-256 AGTAILVGTG
+256 AGAAVLVGTG
-266 VLAAGGAGAY
+266 VVAAGGAGAY
-276 LYLRNKRKKAG
+276 LYFRNRRKKAAG

-293 YGPQGAELDPLAS
+293 YGPQGGQADPLAS

-322 ADDAIKSSE
+322 ADDSIKSSE

-349 TKALEEAKGHMSESF
+349 TKALEEAKAHMTESF

-382 SWLGEIIRR
+382 TWLGEIIRR

-413 KNAPQALATVKAG
+413 KNAPQALAAVNSG

-431 AKIANAEQSLTTLR
+431 AKITNAEASLATLQG
-445 SKYADSALVQVADN
+445 KYADSALAQVSDN
-459 ITQAKERLAFVQ
+459 ILQAKERLAFVQ
-471 NATATAEQKLAEG
+471 NASTAAQEKLDQGEG
-484 EASLAAVAVR
+484 SMAAVAVR
-494 ASEESLHQTNVLLDA
+494 AAEESLHQTNVLLDA
-509 ISKVSTSLDE
+509 ISKLSSSLDE
-519 ARNGLEAAVVD
+519 ARNSLEAAVVD

-550 AGPVAGVESA
+550 AGPVAGVEAA
-560 LGQVKAE
+560 LAQVKAE

-583 TAHQALDQALTGIR
+583 SAHQSLDQSLTGIR

-654 SISRNDPVTALTYA
+654 SIARTDPVTALTYA
-668 QQAHALAAQAAHLAQ
+668 QQAHALAAQAAQLAQ
-683 ADVDNFGGYAN
+683 SDVDHFDGYAN
-694 QGYGG
+694 QGYGR

-728 SGGGWGGGHSDG
+728 HGGGWGGGHGDG
-740 GGWGGDGGGGG
+740 GGWGGDSGGFGGG

>member
-1 MNLLAGTNSDVGWEL
+1 
-16 PECLDATAPGPP
+16 
-28 ISFRWWHIRL
+28 
-38 CGRTNRCTIESRGIA
+38 
-53 TATCGFTPRVGAL
+53 
-66 LHSETTDSSRIGV
+66 
-79 RRAEGLHM
+79 M

-100 TGLLAA
+100 TGLLAV

-114 DPVTIPSGTNIVDNA
+114 DPVTIPSGTNIVDDAN
-129 SVLGGRKAEVQ
+129 VLGSRKGEVQ
-140 EAITKLLEDHKYN
+140 EAISKLLEDHKYN

-159 DSFTNPTDPAA
+159 DSFTNPADPAA
-170 WAQEVATNKG
+170 WAQAVATNKS
-180 MGRADAILAI
+180 MGRSDAILAI
-190 AEEGKFYFALNST
+190 AEEGKFSFVLNSA
-203 SSIKSKQSAISQNA
+203 SPIKSKQGAISQNA

-223 GGKKDYAQAAID
+223 GGSPDFAQAAID

-244 GGGSGNVPSENG
+244 GGGSGNVPSDNG
-256 AGTAILVGTG
+256 AGAAVLVGTG
-266 VLAAGGAGAY
+266 VVAAGGAGAY
-276 LYLRNKRKKAG
+276 LYFRNKRKKAAS

-293 YGPQGAELDPLAS
+293 YGPQGAHVDPLAS
-306 LSVEEL
+306 LSIDEL

-349 TKALEEAKGHMSESF
+349 TKALEEAKGHMTESF

-382 SWLGEIIRR
+382 TWYGEIIRR

-413 KNAPQALATVKAG
+413 KNAPQALATVNAG

-431 AKIANAEQSLTTLR
+431 AKIASAEQSLSTLR
-445 SKYADSALVQVADN
+445 SKYAESALTQVSDN
-459 ITQAKERLAFVQ
+459 ILQAKERLAFVQ
-471 NATATAEQKLAEG
+471 NATATAQQKLGEG
-484 EASLAAVAVR
+484 EGSLAAVAVR
-494 ASEESLHQTNVLLDA
+494 AAEESLHQTNVLLDA
-509 ISKVSTSLDE
+509 ISKVSSNLDE
-519 ARNGLEAAVVD
+519 ARSGLEAAVVD

-550 AGPVAGVESA
+550 AGPVAGVEAA
-560 LGQVKAE
+560 LAQVKQE

-583 TAHQALDQALTGIR
+583 TAHQSLDQALTGIR

-654 SISRNDPVTALTYA
+654 SIARTDPVTALTYA
-668 QQAHALAAQAAHLAQ
+668 QQAHALAAQAAQLAQ
-683 ADVDNFGGYAN
+683 ADVDHFDGYAN
-694 QGYGG
+694 QGYGR

-728 SGGGWGGGHSDG
+728 GGGGWGGGHSDG
-740 GGWGGDGGGGG
+740 GGDFGGG

>member
-1 MNLLAGTNSDVGWEL
+1 
-16 PECLDATAPGPP
+16 
-28 ISFRWWHIRL
+28 
-38 CGRTNRCTIESRGIA
+38 
-53 TATCGFTPRVGAL
+53 
-66 LHSETTDSSRIGV
+66 
-79 RRAEGLHM
+79 M

-100 TGLLAA
+100 AGLLAV

-129 SVLGGRKAEVQ
+129 NVLGSRKGEVQ
-140 EAITKLLEDHKYN
+140 DAIQKLLKDHKYN

-159 DSFTNPTDPAA
+159 KSFDNPSDPTA
-170 WAQEVATNKG
+170 WSQVVAKTKG
-180 MGRADAILAI
+180 MGKADVILAI
-190 AEEGKFYFALNST
+190 ATDQGKYYFSPNSA
-203 SSIKSKQSAISQNA
+203 SAIYSKRSNITQNA
-217 VTANLA
+217 VVANLA
-223 GGKKDYAQAAID
+223 GGKKDYAQAAMD
-235 TAAAIGDAA
+235 TASAVGDAA
-244 GGGSGNVPSENG
+244 GGGSGNVSSGNG
-256 AGTAILVGTG
+256 AGAGLLVGAG
-266 VLAAGGAGAY
+266 VVVAGGGAY
-276 LYLRNKRKKAG
+276 LYFRNRRKKAAG
-287 QASSAS
+287 QVASSGS

-331 QELMFAQAQ
+331 QELGFAQAQ

-349 TKALEEAKGHMSESF
+349 TKALAEAKAHMTESF

-382 SWLGEIIRR
+382 TWLGEIIRR
-391 SEAALASLQEQKADF
+391 SEAALESLQEQKADF

-413 KNAPQALATVKAG
+413 KNAPQALAAVNAG

-431 AKIANAEQSLTTLR
+431 GKISSAEQSLQEMR
-445 SKYADSALVQVADN
+445 SKYADSALAQVSDN
-459 ITQAKERLAFVQ
+459 IVQAKERLAFVQ
-471 NATATAEQKLAEG
+471 NASETAQQKLGSGEG
-484 EASLAAVAVR
+484 SLAAVAVR
-494 ASEESLHQTNVLLDA
+494 AAEESLHQTNVLLDA
-509 ISKVSTSLDE
+509 ISKVATNLDE

-530 TSQDLAQAR
+530 TSQDLAQAK
-539 AMIQSGAHPEL
+539 AMIQSGTHAEL
-550 AGPVAGVESA
+550 AGPVAAVEAA
-560 LGQVKAE
+560 LAQVKTE
-567 IQGGKIDPI
+567 IQGGRIDPI

-583 TAHQALDQALTGIR
+583 TAHQSLDQALTGIR

-654 SISRNDPVTALTYA
+654 SIARTDPVTALTYA
-668 QQAHALAAQAAHLAQ
+668 QQAHALAAQATQLAQ
-683 ADVDNFGGYAN
+683 ADVDHFDGYAN
-694 QGYGG
+694 QGFGR

-728 SGGGWGGGHSDG
+728 HGGWGGGGGWGDGGGG
-740 GGWGGDGGGGG
+740 GGWGGDSGGFGGGG